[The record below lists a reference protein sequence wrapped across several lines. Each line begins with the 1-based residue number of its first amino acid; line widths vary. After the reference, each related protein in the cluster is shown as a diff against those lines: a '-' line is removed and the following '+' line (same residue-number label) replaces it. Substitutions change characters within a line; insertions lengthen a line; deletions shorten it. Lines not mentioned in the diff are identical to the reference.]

1 MTNSNPN
8 GHTMSI
14 HIHNR
19 RAFLKTGSTVL
30 ALPLLDSLSGE
41 QAAARSIPSACS
53 SSAAASDSPK
63 TPFSRPRP
71 AVSPTSASPGM
82 APLERHQDDITMVS
96 NLTNL
101 GASNPHGGS
110 TSYLTGA
117 NVNNTPGKK
126 FHNSV
131 SLDQVI
137 ARKIGQDTRFPALT
151 LSDTGGPSQD
161 GHGQGLSLAWSDQG
175 HPIPG
180 ITNPIDLYAQLFG
193 QAKESPE
200 EREFRLAQKRSILD
214 GVTSDFKSAKRKLS
228 KNDQDKLED
237 YFQSVRQIE
246 QNISR
251 EVEWAQTPKPK
262 APLREPGQG
271 MDGLRAL
278 KTMHQLI
285 VAAFQTDSTRV
296 ITYRQ
301 PVASVLQGH
310 GVNLNPH
317 SLSHYGLDPKRREA
331 SQEKDLLFMQL
342 LASLI
347 DQFKSKQDLNGKNL
361 FESSL
366 ISYGSNIRS
375 GHGLRGCPA
384 IFTGGAAEKL
394 KRGRAHHP
402 ARTGHAAGELLADT
416 DAIDAAFRWSSFS
429 HSTGAVPELLS

>member
-1 MTNSNPN
+1 
-8 GHTMSI
+8 MSI
-14 HIHNR
+14 HIQNR
-19 RAFLKTGSTVL
+19 RAFLRTGSTVL
-30 ALPLLDSLSGE
+30 ALPLLESVGK
-41 QAAARSIPSACS
+41 AN
-53 SSAAASDSPK
+53 
-63 TPFSRPRP
+63 TP
-71 AVSPTSASPGM
+71 AVTPKRMLFIGCGFGFTKDTFFPTEAGRFADIGLTPGM
-82 APLERHQDDITMVS
+82 KPLERHRDDITMVS

-101 GASNPHGGS
+101 GATNPHGGS

-117 NVNNTPGKK
+117 NVSNTPGKK

-161 GHGQGLSLAWSDQG
+161 GHGQGLSLAWSDKG

-214 GVTSDFKSAKRKLS
+214 GVTSSFQSAKQKLS
-228 KNDQDKLED
+228 RNDQEKLED

-262 APLREPGQG
+262 SPLREPGQG
-271 MDGLRAL
+271 MDGLQSL

-331 SQEKDLLFMQL
+331 SEVKDLLFMQL

-347 DQFKSKQDLNGKNL
+347 DQLKSKQDLNGQNL

-375 GHGLRGCPA
+375 SHGLQGCPA
-384 IFTGGAAEKL
+384 IFAGGAAEKV
-394 KRGRAHHP
+394 KK
-402 ARTGHAAGELLADT
+402 GEHIILPKQDTPLANYWLTLMQSIGVPLD
-416 DAIDAAFRWSSFS
+416 RFS

>member
-1 MTNSNPN
+1 
-8 GHTMSI
+8 MSI
-14 HIHNR
+14 HLHNR
-19 RAFLKTGSTVL
+19 RAFLKAGSTVL
-30 ALPLLDSLSGE
+30 ALPLLDSLCDAK
-41 QAAARSIPSACS
+41 AAAANPKRMLFIGCGFGFTIDTFFPTEAGRF
-53 SSAAASDSPK
+53 SDIGL
-63 TPFSRPRP
+63 TQ
-71 AVSPTSASPGM
+71 GM
-82 APLERHQDDITMVS
+82 APLERHQNDITMVS

-126 FHNSV
+126 FHNSI
-131 SLDQVI
+131 SLDQVVS
-137 ARKIGQDTRFPALT
+137 RQIGQDTRFPSLT
-151 LSDTGGPSQD
+151 LSAEGGPSTD

-180 ITNPIDLYAQLFG
+180 ILNPVDLYGRLFG

-228 KNDQDKLED
+228 GNDQDKLED

-262 APLREPGQG
+262 APVREPGEG
-271 MDGLRAL
+271 VDGLRAL
-278 KTMHQLI
+278 KTMHSLI

-301 PVASVLQGH
+301 PVGSVLQGH
-310 GVNLNPH
+310 GINLNPH

-331 SQEKDLLFMQL
+331 SEAKDLLFMGL

-347 DQFKSKQDLNGKNL
+347 DQFKSKQDLNGQNL

-375 GHGLRGCPA
+375 GHGLRGCPS
-384 IFTGGAAEKL
+384 IYTGGATANL
-394 KRGRAHHP
+394 KKGEHIILPEEDTPLANYWL
-402 ARTGHAAGELLADT
+402 TLMNAAGISLEQ
-416 DAIDAAFRWSSFS
+416 FS
-429 HSTGAVPELLS
+429 HSTGKLRELSA

>member
-1 MTNSNPN
+1 
-8 GHTMSI
+8 MSI
-14 HIHNR
+14 HIQNR
-19 RAFLKTGSTVL
+19 RAFLRTGSTVL
-30 ALPLLDSLSGE
+30 ALPLLESVGK
-41 QAAARSIPSACS
+41 AN
-53 SSAAASDSPK
+53 
-63 TPFSRPRP
+63 TP
-71 AVSPTSASPGM
+71 AVTPKRMLFIGCGFGFTKDTFFPTEAGRFADIGLTPGM
-82 APLERHQDDITMVS
+82 KPLERHRDDITMVS

-101 GASNPHGGS
+101 GATNPHGGS

-117 NVNNTPGKK
+117 NVSNTPGKK

-180 ITNPIDLYAQLFG
+180 ITNPLDLYAQLFG

-214 GVTSDFKSAKRKLS
+214 GVTSSFKSAKQKLS
-228 KNDQDKLED
+228 RNDQERLED

-262 APLREPGQG
+262 APVREPRKG
-271 MDGLRAL
+271 MDGLQAL

-331 SQEKDLLFMQL
+331 AEVKDVLFMQL

-384 IFTGGAAEKL
+384 IYSGGAANHL
-394 KRGRAHHP
+394 RRGEHIVLP
-402 ARTGHAAGELLADT
+402 EQDTPLANYWLT
-416 DAIDAAFRWSSFS
+416 LMQQVGVPLEQFS
-429 HSTGAVPELLS
+429 HSTGTVTELLS

>member
-1 MTNSNPN
+1 
-8 GHTMSI
+8 MSI
-14 HIHNR
+14 HIQNR
-19 RAFLKTGSTVL
+19 RAFLRAGSTVL
-30 ALPLLDSLSGE
+30 ALPLLESVG
-41 QAAARSIPSACS
+41 SAN
-53 SSAAASDSPK
+53 
-63 TPFSRPRP
+63 TP
-71 AVSPTSASPGM
+71 AVNPKRMLFIGCGFGFTKDTFFPTEAGRFADIGM
-82 APLERHQDDITMVS
+82 TTGMKPLERHRNDITMVS

-101 GASNPHGGS
+101 GATNPHGGS

-131 SLDQVI
+131 SLDQVV

-161 GHGQGLSLAWSDQG
+161 GHGQGLSLAWSDKG

-214 GVTSDFKSAKRKLS
+214 GVTSSFQSAKQKLS
-228 KNDQDKLED
+228 RNDQEKLED

-262 APLREPGQG
+262 SPLREPGQG
-271 MDGLRAL
+271 MDGLQSL

-331 SQEKDLLFMQL
+331 SEVKDLLFMQL

-347 DQFKSKQDLNGKNL
+347 DQLKSKQDLNGQNL

-375 GHGLRGCPA
+375 SHGLQGCPA
-384 IFTGGAAEKL
+384 IFAGGAAEKV
-394 KRGRAHHP
+394 KK
-402 ARTGHAAGELLADT
+402 GEHIILPKQDTPLANYWLTLMQSIGVPLD
-416 DAIDAAFRWSSFS
+416 RFS

>member
-1 MTNSNPN
+1 
-8 GHTMSI
+8 MSI

-19 RAFLKTGSTVL
+19 RAFLKAGSTVL
-30 ALPLLDSLSGE
+30 ALPLLDSICKA
-41 QAAARSIPSACS
+41 QAAAPNPKRVLFIGSGFGCTEDTFFPTEAGRF
-53 SSAAASDSPK
+53 SDIGLSQ
-63 TPFSRPRP
+63 
-71 AVSPTSASPGM
+71 GM
-82 APLERHQDDITMVS
+82 APLERHQNDITMVS

-117 NVNNTPGKK
+117 NVSNTPGKK
-126 FHNSV
+126 FHNSI

-137 ARKIGQDTRFPALT
+137 ARKIGQDTRFPALP
-151 LSDTGGPSQD
+151 LSDTGGPSLD

-214 GVTSDFKSAKRKLS
+214 GVVSDFNSAKRKLS
-228 KNDQDKLED
+228 KNDQDKIED

-271 MDGLRAL
+271 MDGLQAL
-278 KTMHQLI
+278 KTMYSLI

-301 PVASVLQGH
+301 PIQSVLQGH

-331 SQEKDLLFMQL
+331 SQEKDLLFMGL

-366 ISYGSNIRS
+366 ISYGSNLRS
-375 GHGLRGCPA
+375 MHTLRGCPS
-384 IFTGGAAEKL
+384 IYTGGAAEKL
-394 KRGRAHHP
+394 KRGEHIVLP
-402 ARTGHAAGELLADT
+402 EQDTPLANYWLT
-416 DAIDAAFRWSSFS
+416 LMQSMGVPMEQFS
-429 HSTGAVPELLS
+429 HSTGTLDEMVS

>member
-1 MTNSNPN
+1 
-8 GHTMSI
+8 MSI
-14 HIHNR
+14 YIQNR
-19 RAFLKTGSTVL
+19 RAFLKAGSTVFT
-30 ALPLLDSLSGE
+30 LPLLESFCSAKAP
-41 QAAARSIPSACS
+41 AAV
-53 SSAAASDSPK
+53 PK
-63 TPFSRPRP
+63 RILIIGCGFGFTKDTFF
-71 AVSPTSASPGM
+71 PTEAGRFADIGLTPGM
-82 APLERHQDDITMVS
+82 KPLKRHQNDITMVS

-101 GASNPHGGS
+101 GATNPHGGS

-117 NVNNTPGKK
+117 NVHNTPGKK

-131 SLDQVI
+131 SLDQVL
-137 ARKIGQDTRFPALT
+137 ARKIGQNTRFPALT

-180 ITNPIDLYAQLFG
+180 ITNPLDLYSQLFG
-193 QAKESPE
+193 QAKESPQ

-214 GVTSDFKSAKRKLS
+214 GVTSSFKSAKQRLS
-228 KNDQDKLED
+228 RNDQEKLED

-262 APLREPGQG
+262 APVREPGMG
-271 MDGLRAL
+271 LDGLQAL

-331 SQEKDLLFMQL
+331 SEVKDTLFMQL

-375 GHGLRGCPA
+375 GHILRGCPA
-384 IFTGGAAEKL
+384 IFAGGAAETTK
-394 KRGRAHHP
+394 K
-402 ARTGHAAGELLADT
+402 GEHVILPQEDTPLANYWLTLMQSVGVPLD
-416 DAIDAAFRWSSFS
+416 RFS
-429 HSTGAVPELLS
+429 HSTETLSEIVN

>member
-1 MTNSNPN
+1 
-8 GHTMSI
+8 MSI
-14 HIHNR
+14 HIQNR
-19 RAFLKTGSTVL
+19 RAFLRAGSTVL
-30 ALPLLDSLSGE
+30 ALPLLESVGK
-41 QAAARSIPSACS
+41 AN
-53 SSAAASDSPK
+53 
-63 TPFSRPRP
+63 
-71 AVSPTSASPGM
+71 TSAVNPKRILFIGCGFGFTKDTFFPTEAGRFADIGLTPGM
-82 APLERHQDDITMVS
+82 KPLERHRDDITMVS

-101 GASNPHGGS
+101 GATNPHGGS

-131 SLDQVI
+131 SLDQVV

-180 ITNPIDLYAQLFG
+180 IINPIDLYAQLFG
-193 QAKESPE
+193 QAKETPQ

-214 GVTSDFKSAKRKLS
+214 GVTSSFQSAKQKLS
-228 KNDQDKLED
+228 RNDQEKLED

-262 APLREPGQG
+262 APVREPGKG
-271 MDGLRAL
+271 MDGLLAL

-331 SQEKDLLFMQL
+331 SEVKDLLFMQL

-347 DQFKSKQDLNGKNL
+347 DQLKSKQDLNGKNL

-375 GHGLRGCPA
+375 GHGLQGCPA
-384 IFTGGAAEKL
+384 IFAGGAAEKV
-394 KRGRAHHP
+394 KK
-402 ARTGHAAGELLADT
+402 GEHIILPKQDTPLANYWLTLMQSVGVPLD
-416 DAIDAAFRWSSFS
+416 RFS
-429 HSTGAVPELLS
+429 HSTGTLGEIVI

>member
-1 MTNSNPN
+1 
-8 GHTMSI
+8 MSI

-19 RAFLKTGSTVL
+19 RAFLKVGSTVL
-30 ALPLLDSLSGE
+30 TLPLLESFCSA
-41 QAAARSIPSACS
+41 QA
-53 SSAAASDSPK
+53 
-63 TPFSRPRP
+63 P
-71 AVSPTSASPGM
+71 AVSPKRMLIIGCGFGFTGDTFFPTKAGRFADIGLTEGM
-82 APLERHQDDITMVS
+82 APLERHKNDISMVS

-101 GASNPHGGS
+101 GATNPHGGS

-161 GHGQGLSLAWSDQG
+161 GHGQGLSLAWSDKG

-193 QAKESPE
+193 QVRETPE
-200 EREFRLAQKRSILD
+200 EREFRLTQKRSILD
-214 GVTSDFKSAKRKLS
+214 GVVSDFKSAKRKLS
-228 KNDQDKLED
+228 RNDQEKLED

-246 QNISR
+246 KNISR
-251 EVEWAQTPKPK
+251 EAEWAQTPKPK

-271 MDGLRAL
+271 MDGLQAL

-331 SQEKDLLFMQL
+331 SEVKDLLFMQL

-347 DQFKSKQDLNGKNL
+347 DQLKSKQDLNGKNL

-384 IFTGGAAEKL
+384 IFAGGAAENL
-394 KRGRAHHP
+394 KK
-402 ARTGHAAGELLADT
+402 GEHIVLPEKDTPLANYWLT
-416 DAIDAAFRWSSFS
+416 LMQSVGVPLERFS
-429 HSTGAVPELLS
+429 HSTGAVSELLG

>member
-1 MTNSNPN
+1 
-8 GHTMSI
+8 MSI
-14 HIHNR
+14 HIQNR
-19 RAFLKTGSTVL
+19 RAFLKAGSTVL
-30 ALPLLDSLSGE
+30 ALPLLDSIC
-41 QAAARSIPSACS
+41 AAE
-53 SSAAASDSPK
+53 AATAVPK
-63 TPFSRPRP
+63 RVLIIGCGFGFTKDTFF
-71 AVSPTSASPGM
+71 PTEAGRFADIGLTSGM
-82 APLERHQDDITMVS
+82 APLKRHQNDITMVS

-101 GASNPHGGS
+101 GATNPHGGS

-117 NVNNTPGKK
+117 NVSNTPGKK

-151 LSDTGGPSQD
+151 LSDTGGPSLD

-193 QAKESPE
+193 QATESPE

-214 GVTSDFKSAKRKLS
+214 GVVSDFNSAKRKLS
-228 KNDQDKLED
+228 KNDQDKLAD

-262 APLREPGQG
+262 APVREPGQG
-271 MDGLRAL
+271 MDGLQAL

-317 SLSHYGLDPKRREA
+317 SLSHYGLDPNRREA
-331 SQEKDLLFMQL
+331 SEVKDLLFMQL

-347 DQFKSKQDLNGKNL
+347 DQFKAKRDLNGKNL

-384 IFTGGAAEKL
+384 IYTGGAAEKL
-394 KRGRAHHP
+394 KRGEHIVLP
-402 ARTGHAAGELLADT
+402 EQDTPLANYWLT
-416 DAIDAAFRWSSFS
+416 LMQSMGVPLEQFS
-429 HSTGAVPELLS
+429 HSTGTLGELVI